1 MKEKMKAFMRQKDLK
16 KKTVFTLLMLLL
28 VRFGSQLQIPGV
40 NRDYFGQW
48 FSQQNKTGAFNIIS
62 AFTGGSFERM
72 SVFALN
78 ITPYITASIIIEL
91 LTIAIPSLEEMQRD
105 GENGRKKM
113 TRITRYL
120 TAGLALME
128 SVAMAIGFWRSGL
141 LEGNTVISGICT
153 VVTLVAGAAFVMWI
167 GELIND
173 KGIGNGISIVLLINI
188 ISSIP
193 QDITGL
199 FEQFVIGK
207 TIAKGIL
214 AASVIIAVIVGT
226 VILTVVV
233 NDATRKIPVNYAPKS
248 RGSMMSASNGSSI
261 PLKVNTA
268 GVIPVIFASSLFAI
282 PQIILSLVGKNP
294 GGAAGR
300 VLQFVNQGAW
310 FRRGDM
316 LPTIGFIVY
325 CLLIIFFA
333 YFYTSI
339 TFNPIEV
346 ADNLRK
352 QGATIPGIR
361 AGQATTQYLQKV
373 LDGIIFIGALM
384 LIAVVAIPAVAG
396 GLFNTNVSFGGTS
409 LIIIVGVVLETIQS
423 IEAQLAVRTYKGFL
437 G

>member
-1 MKEKMKAFMRQKDLK
+1 MKEKMRAFMRQKDLK
-16 KKTVFTLLMLLL
+16 KKALFTVFMLLL

-40 NRDYFGQW
+40 NRDYFSQW
-48 FSQQNKTGAFNIIS
+48 FSQQNKTGALNIIS

-91 LTIAIPSLEEMQRD
+91 LSIAIPSLEEMQRD

-113 TRITRYL
+113 VRITRYL
-120 TAGLALME
+120 TAGLSLME
-128 SVAMAIGFWRSGL
+128 SAAMAIGFGRSGL
-141 LEGNTVISGICT
+141 LEGNMFISGMCTVI
-153 VVTLVAGAAFVMWI
+153 TLVAGSAFVMWI

-214 AASVIIAVIVGT
+214 AAAVIIMVIVGT
-226 VILTVVV
+226 VILTVIV
-233 NDATRKIPVNYAPKS
+233 NDATRKIPVNYAPKT
-248 RGSMMSASNGSSI
+248 RGSIASGVNGSGI

-282 PQIILSLVGKNP
+282 PQIVLSLIGKNP

-300 VLQFVNQGAW
+300 ALQFVNQGAW

-316 LPTIGFIVY
+316 LPTIGFAVY

-361 AGQATTQYLQKV
+361 AGQATIQYLRKV
-373 LDGIIFIGALM
+373 LDGIIFIGAIM
-384 LIAVVAIPAVAG
+384 LIAVVAIPAIAG

-423 IEAQLAVRTYKGFL
+423 IDAQLAVRTYKGFL